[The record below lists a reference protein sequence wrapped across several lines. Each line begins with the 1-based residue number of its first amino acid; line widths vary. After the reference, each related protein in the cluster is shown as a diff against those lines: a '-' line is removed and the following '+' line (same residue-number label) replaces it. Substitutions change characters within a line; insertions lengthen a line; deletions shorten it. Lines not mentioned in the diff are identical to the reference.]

1 MTHILTIS
9 PSKTLARS
17 ARLLLVGA
25 SGLALSAPLAAN
37 QLLFTTS
44 EARPVTGQR
53 TDQRAGLTQV
63 ALTGG
68 GTVSIVDAAE
78 YRLNPDGSIDLY
90 EGTITVAS
98 GAAGEVVVRMPE
110 GLEGRVSGIGA
121 SGNFSVRDD
130 GEASGHAL
138 TGSVQIGR
146 ADRFDSFAAGEMWRA
161 RGQSG
166 ARRVIANAAQVQ
178 PNIGGGGE
186 AEALLVAQPN
196 SVVAI
201 GGDAG
206 PVAAAVNGIPTGFG
220 DQLAGAGASGDIV
233 AAARRIEAVVGNPGL
248 DTFPSSDLA
257 LLVAAA
263 ARIETLNGG
272 TPFPEAQADIIRAYL
287 RFLAGSGAG
296 DGFLAAYSGFVVS
309 YLDLIRAGGLPSG
322 FATAGPEDVEAY
334 LAYIRRTGAL
344 TNLASRDRVLAEAY
358 LSFLASGGS
367 RDAFAR
373 SFTDLTI
380 AYFTFVRGGGDPA
393 AFTGASQAALAQTIA
408 FLRDSGLVVQL
419 NATDRALVEAFLANG
434 GLAFAA
440 QYQAALGD
448 YFAFLASGRRPS
460 DYAALDQATLRAYL
474 ETLSNTGLLQRVLG
488 DQARF
493 YADYLAFLRGGGQI
507 DAFAGLPANIFA
519 GYTVQLDAYFAFLAT
534 GRRPSEFSG
543 TDIAVLQNYLLE
555 LQRAGALE
563 RFLGDRAAFFA
574 QFAAF
579 VAAGGSFDAFGGLP
593 ANIFAGYAVQ
603 LNAYFAFLS
612 GGRLP
617 SEFSGTDIALLQAW
631 LLELQGAGA
640 LERFLG
646 DRAAF
651 FAQFA
656 AFVAAGGNFDAFAG
670 LPANIFAGY
679 AVQLDAY
686 FAFLSSGRLPSEFS
700 GTDLAVLQAW
710 LLELQA
716 AGALER
722 FLGERAS
729 FFAAFAAFVAGG
741 GSFDAFAGLPANV
754 FAGYATDLRAFFA
767 FIEAGGLPSAYTL
780 LTAEQIRAY
789 IAALEAAGATGSFL
803 GDLAAFY
810 REYAIYL
817 AGGGNPDLF
826 GGLPVPPDFP
836 AFAAALNAYAAFL
849 QAGGLPSAYTAEDL
863 ARLRS
868 FIDALSRSGQLAS
881 LLGANADLLTRY
893 FAFIAGGGAPDGFVG
908 LPIYVEYIAALN
920 AYYAFLQG
928 GGLPS
933 GYAAL
938 DAATI
943 EAYLAALAALQ
954 GGLAAI
960 EGLDPFFVDY
970 FIYIAGGGDP
980 DLFAGLPGNGGG
992 GGGNPTDPNVPPVLT
1007 GYTGG
1012 FDAIGPRINIIL
1024 GGQRNGDAFV
1034 GSETSFSAS
1043 AYTLDS
1049 DGGLATYTRDPGG
1062 QVRNRGAAQQT
1073 DIFGNADAVI
1083 GRWTNGT
1090 ISLPNTFTFNENQG
1104 LHYLLTRPIAPGFVP
1119 TLTGRVDYY
1128 LIGATRPT
1136 IANGSLAPG
1145 VFDAG
1150 MAIFLSGD
1158 YRLAMDGSITMP
1170 NGNNPYIYRFATTG
1184 GLEDPSQSDVTIGF
1198 NTIGAFFAS
1207 IRATDNAGNCNA
1219 NPDLCVFNLRGSFAG
1234 DEDTIGITYDA
1245 RNGTTATAMVG
1256 AAIFEAGPTRTFGGG
1271 GSGGGGGG
1279 STPTT
1284 RTNQN
1289 LAFAN
1294 LTIGDDA
1301 VSGGSVTVDGQ
1312 GRIVAYQ
1319 SRDREVFAQGTTQ
1332 IVESGVA
1339 AGVTWTRWANG
1350 TPAGDYYGTTVFA
1363 PVGPNGGWHVIA
1375 GEALSNIPTSGTIG
1389 YNLVGSTTPTRTGEG
1404 TSSGSITGSAAV
1416 QFGSTARFGLDLT
1429 VTSGSDQIRMA
1440 TDGGV
1445 SDVSRSRLV
1454 INPAGVFSS
1463 GASNPEVTTTNLA
1476 GSFCASGCLSFVQ
1489 GFLSGDGASGAGLSY
1504 AIRQQSV
1511 TPQGFIN
1518 GTAAFERGNAIGGGN
1533 NGGRLTTYTGGFPA
1547 NTGRA
1552 YATDSGNSQPGSE
1565 AAVVGTNGALQTAGD
1580 LRAGTAPAVE
1590 VAGDERAVL
1599 GRFSGGT
1606 ATFRNGT
1613 NTYSANDGL
1622 PYVVLAPTVGSLPA
1636 SGTIDYRV
1644 LAATSPVFTT
1654 GETPP
1659 GTFDGALS
1667 IRFGSQLQYRT
1678 AGTITMPETAGPVT
1692 YNFASTGYDQG
1703 TFQNVIIAGP
1713 GPNDLFLQ
1721 ANVTG
1726 TGRGCAGQGC
1736 NMSFYGGFGGQN
1748 PQERLGLVYQIFPGN
1763 FSLPR
1768 IQGAVIYAPVGTTT
1782 PAAAS
1787 PVISTAG
1794 MATARTGV
1802 PVPATATAAPALPA
1816 ADWSRWSGGV
1826 PPAGRLPEGGGN
1838 ASGIGIV
1845 PPGLVGVEGVA
1856 DPADRS
1862 AVIRQ
1867 AEQLMGGMIT
1877 FGRPAPEAR

>member
-53 TDQRAGLTQV
+53 TDQRAGLTQI

-98 GAAGEVVVRMPE
+98 GAAGEVVVRMPQ
-110 GLEGRVSGIGA
+110 GLEGRVSGMGA
-121 SGNFSVRDD
+121 SGNFSVRDN
-130 GEASGHAL
+130 GETSGHAL
-138 TGSVQIGR
+138 TGSVRIGR
-146 ADRFDSFAAGEMWRA
+146 ADRLDSFAAGEMWRA
-161 RGQSG
+161 RGESG

-178 PNIGGGGE
+178 PDLDSAGDRN
-186 AEALLVAQPN
+186 ALLVAQPN
-196 SVVAI
+196 SVAEI

-248 DTFPSSDLA
+248 DTFPSGDLA

-272 TPFPEAQADIIRAYL
+272 SPFPEAQADIIRAYL
-287 RFLAGSGAG
+287 RFLAGGGAG

-358 LSFLASGGS
+358 LSFLASGGN

-448 YFAFLASGRRPS
+448 YFAFLASGRLPS
-460 DYAALDQATLRAYL
+460 DYAALDQTTLRAYL

-488 DQARF
+488 DQAVF

-519 GYTVQLDAYFAFLAT
+519 GYTVQLDAYFAFLSG

-543 TDIAVLQNYLLE
+543 TDIALLQSYLLE

-593 ANIFAGYAVQ
+593 ANIFAGYA
-603 LNAYFAFLS
+603 
-612 GGRLP
+612 
-617 SEFSGTDIALLQAW
+617 I
-631 LLELQGAGA
+631 
-640 LERFLG
+640 
-646 DRAAF
+646 
-651 FAQFA
+651 
-656 AFVAAGGNFDAFAG
+656 
-670 LPANIFAGY
+670 
-679 AVQLDAY
+679 QLDAY

-933 GYAAL
+933 GYAVL

-970 FIYIAGGGDP
+970 FIFIAGGGDP
-980 DLFAGLPGNGGG
+980 DLFAGLPGAGGGG

-1024 GGQRNGDAFV
+1024 GGQRNGDPFV
-1034 GSETSFSAS
+1034 GGETSFSAS
-1043 AYTLDS
+1043 AYTLDN

-1207 IRATDNAGNCNA
+1207 IRATDNAGNCTG

-1375 GEALSNIPTSGTIG
+1375 GEALSNIPTSGAIG

-1565 AAVVGTNGALQTAGD
+1565 AAVVGANGALQTAGD

-1644 LAATSPVFTT
+1644 LAATSPVFTS
-1654 GETPP
+1654 GESAP

-1748 PQERLGLVYQIFPGN
+1748 PQERLGLVYQIFPGT

-1787 PVISTAG
+1787 PVNSTAG
-1794 MATARTGV
+1794 MAAARAGV
-1802 PVPATATAAPALPA
+1802 PVPATATAPAALPA
-1816 ADWSRWSGGV
+1816 ADWTRWSGGV
-1826 PPAGRLPEGGGN
+1826 PPVGRLPEGGGN
-1838 ASGIGIV
+1838 LSGIGIV
-1845 PPGLVGVEGVA
+1845 PPGLAGVEGVV

-1877 FGRPAPEAR
+1877 FGRPAREAR

>member
-110 GLEGRVSGIGA
+110 GLEGRVSGMGA
-121 SGNFSVRDD
+121 SGNFSVRDN

-138 TGSVQIGR
+138 TGNVRIGR
-146 ADRFDSFAAGEMWRA
+146 ADRLDSFAAGEMWRA

-178 PNIGGGGE
+178 PDIGGAGNLD
-186 AEALLVAQPN
+186 ALLVAQPD

-220 DQLAGAGASGDIV
+220 DQLAGAGASSDIV
-233 AAARRIEAVVGNPGL
+233 AAARRIEAVAGNPGL
-248 DTFPSSDLA
+248 DTFPSGDLA

-287 RFLAGSGAG
+287 RFLAGGGAG
-296 DGFLAAYSGFVVS
+296 EGFLAAYSGFVVS

-358 LSFLASGGS
+358 LGFLASGGN

-373 SFTDLTI
+373 SFTDLTV

-393 AFTGASQAALAQTIA
+393 AFTGAGQAALAQTIA

-440 QYQAALGD
+440 QYQTVLGD

-493 YADYLAFLRGGGQI
+493 YADYLAFLRAGGQI

-519 GYTVQLDAYFAFLAT
+519 GYTVQLDAYFAFL
-534 GRRPSEFSG
+534 
-543 TDIAVLQNYLLE
+543 
-555 LQRAGALE
+555 
-563 RFLGDRAAFFA
+563 
-574 QFAAF
+574 
-579 VAAGGSFDAFGGLP
+579 
-593 ANIFAGYAVQ
+593 
-603 LNAYFAFLS
+603 S

-617 SEFSGTDIALLQAW
+617 SEFSGTDLAVLQAW

-656 AFVAAGGNFDAFAG
+656 AFVAAGGNFDAFGG

-700 GTDLAVLQAW
+700 GTDLAVLQAY

-767 FIEAGGLPSAYTL
+767 FIEAGGVPSAYTL
-780 LTAEQIRAY
+780 LTPEQIRAY

-810 REYAIYL
+810 RDYAIYL

-863 ARLRS
+863 VRLRS
-868 FIDALSRSGQLAS
+868 FIDALNRSGQLAS

-908 LPIYVEYIAALN
+908 LPVYVQYIAALN
-920 AYYAFLQG
+920 AYYVFLQG

-960 EGLDPFFVDY
+960 EGLDPFFVEY
-970 FIYIAGGGDP
+970 FIFIAGGGDP
-980 DLFAGLPGNGGG
+980 DLFAGLPGNGGGGGG

-1024 GGQRNGDAFV
+1024 GGQLNGGAFV

-1049 DGGLATYTRDPGG
+1049 DGGLRTYTRDPGG

-1090 ISLPNTFTFNENQG
+1090 ISIPNTFTFNENQG

-1234 DEDTIGITYDA
+1234 DQDTIGITYDA

-1271 GSGGGGGG
+1271 GSGGGG
-1279 STPTT
+1279 
-1284 RTNQN
+1284 
-1289 LAFAN
+1289 
-1294 LTIGDDA
+1294 
-1301 VSGGSVTVDGQ
+1301 
-1312 GRIVAYQ
+1312 
-1319 SRDREVFAQGTTQ
+1319 
-1332 IVESGVA
+1332 
-1339 AGVTWTRWANG
+1339 
-1350 TPAGDYYGTTVFA
+1350 
-1363 PVGPNGGWHVIA
+1363 
-1375 GEALSNIPTSGTIG
+1375 
-1389 YNLVGSTTPTRTGEG
+1389 
-1404 TSSGSITGSAAV
+1404 
-1416 QFGSTARFGLDLT
+1416 
-1429 VTSGSDQIRMA
+1429 
-1440 TDGGV
+1440 
-1445 SDVSRSRLV
+1445 
-1454 INPAGVFSS
+1454 
-1463 GASNPEVTTTNLA
+1463 
-1476 GSFCASGCLSFVQ
+1476 
-1489 GFLSGDGASGAGLSY
+1489 
-1504 AIRQQSV
+1504 
-1511 TPQGFIN
+1511 
-1518 GTAAFERGNAIGGGN
+1518 N

-1552 YATDSGNSQPGSE
+1552 FATDSGNSQPGSE

-1599 GRFSGGT
+1599 GRFAGGT
-1606 ATFRNGT
+1606 AVFRGGT
-1613 NTYSANDGL
+1613 NTYAANDGL

-1794 MATARTGV
+1794 MAAARAGV
-1802 PVPATATAAPALPA
+1802 PVPATASAALPAQPA

-1826 PPAGRLPEGGGN
+1826 PPAGRLPQGGGN

-1845 PPGLVGVEGVA
+1845 PPGLAGLEGVA